1 MALGG
6 KTSLK
11 PGPEQIVTGH
21 DMMTGAPVFLTP
33 EGGWS
38 SDPAAAAISASAEE
52 AEALL
57 AQGQAANARAEV
69 ELVELIAA
77 GRDVDGRIYPLRLR
91 EAIRA
96 LGPTVR
102 PDLGHQAADRQIA

>member
-6 KTSLK
+6 KASLK
-11 PGPEQIVTGH
+11 PAPDQIVTAH
-21 DMMTGAPVFLTP
+21 DLMTGQPVFLTAADR
-33 EGGWS
+33 WS
-38 SDPAAAAISASAEE
+38 SDPAEAAISASAEE

-57 AQGQAANARAEV
+57 ERGEASNARAEV

-77 GRDVDGRIYPLRLR
+77 GRDAKGRIYPLRLR

-102 PDLGHQAADRQIA
+102 RDLGYQAEGRRIA